1 MKIVNHKNIVT
12 LSLVEGLI
20 TACCLLLTAYSTN
33 AGLVTSTGSYVVVNT
48 GATLVT
54 DGLVNAGTLTNNGT
68 IDNNGNWNN
77 TGTVAVGSLVKFT
90 GGSAQTLSGT
100 TTFETLHI
108 DNANGVSLTAGA
120 VANINTLFEAKR
132 GTFTTTGGT
141 LRFLSTSVIHAAVL
155 NNFSPTFTG
164 SVSGNVT
171 SQRYYN
177 AASGTYNQH
186 FMSSPVNAG
195 AFSSFAS
202 LLGTDGTFVTP
213 TSDCDETQ
221 LDQTSNYG
229 SIFEWDESNVPLAG
243 GCVLAGWKVRSSGN
257 MANAKGYSVMLTG
270 SGTINVTNPANQTNN
285 YTQTGLTNS
294 NWTSTTLQVHG
305 FNSGWHLIG
314 NPYQAS
320 LDLDATANSNFDNN
334 VVVLNTHGSFAGTYQ
349 PLSMS
354 GTGIVPPFQAFMAHK
369 STTGG
374 TATFSM
380 GLTGGTED
388 RTVTGAT
395 FHKTDEYGMTVQVEG
410 NGFADITYVDFNSD
424 ATPNYDAA
432 YDGYKFPSNL
442 GQPTLYTLID
452 EQWTSVNIHPDVPST
467 PFIPM
472 GFEPG
477 TDGTF
482 EISAD
487 VLGLPQGTTVTL
499 EDIREN
505 VFQNLNNNP
514 HYSFTSSTTDN
525 RNRFILHFNDI
536 TTVME
541 EEANTHAKVWSNAD
555 RIMIDAS
562 GLKENTVASIYN
574 AAGQLIRESSITAG
588 QVLSLDMHNR
598 PTGIYVVHVA
608 GLSELSSHKVV
619 IVK

>member
-1 MKIVNHKNIVT
+1 MRTFKQKVIA
-12 LSLVEGLI
+12 LS
-20 TACCLLLTAYSTN
+20 CLLLVTGIDTY
-33 AGLVTSTGSYVVVNT
+33 AGIVTSTGSYVVVNT

-54 DGLVNAGTLTNNGT
+54 DGVVNAGTLTNNGT

-77 TGTVAVGSLVKFT
+77 TGTVAVGSLVKLT
-90 GGSAQTLSGT
+90 GTGAQTLSGT
-100 TTFETLHI
+100 TTFETLHL
-108 DNANGVSLTAGA
+108 DNGSGASLTGGA
-120 VANINTLFEAKR
+120 VVNINTLFELKN

-141 LRFLSTSVIHAAVL
+141 LRFLSTSVTHAAVL
-155 NNFSPTFTG
+155 DNFSTGFGG

-171 SQRYYN
+171 SQRFYN

-202 LLGTDGTFVTP
+202 LSGTDGTFVTP

-229 SIFEWDESNVPLAG
+229 NIFEWDESNVPLAG
-243 GCVLAGWKVRSSGN
+243 GCVLAGWKVRSSGS
-257 MANAKGYSVMLTG
+257 MTNAKGYSVMLTG

-285 YTQTGLTNS
+285 YTQSGLTNS
-294 NWTSTTLQVHG
+294 NWSSTTLQVHG

-314 NPYQAS
+314 NPYQSS

-349 PLSMS
+349 PLAMAGS
-354 GTGIVPPFQAFMAHK
+354 GVLPPFQAFMAHK

-374 TATFSM
+374 SATFSM
-380 GLTGGTED
+380 GLTGGSED

-410 NGFADITYVDFNSD
+410 NGFADITYVDFD
-424 ATPNYDAA
+424 ANATAEYDAQF
-432 YDGYKFPSNL
+432 DGYKFPSNL

-452 EQWTSVNIHPDVPST
+452 EQWTSVNIHPDVAST

-477 TDGTF
+477 TNGTYEF
-482 EISAD
+482 SAD
-487 VLGLPQGTTVTL
+487 VAGLPQGTTVTL

-514 HYSFTSSTTDN
+514 HYSFTSSVTDN
-525 RNRFILHFNDI
+525 RDRFILHFNGI

-541 EEANTHAKVWSNAD
+541 EEVNTHAKVWSNAN

-562 GLKENTVASIYN
+562 ALKENTVASIYN
-574 AAGQLIRESSITAG
+574 AAGQLITESNITAG
-588 QVLSLDMHNR
+588 QVLSLNMDNSA
-598 PTGIYVVHVA
+598 TGIYVVRVA